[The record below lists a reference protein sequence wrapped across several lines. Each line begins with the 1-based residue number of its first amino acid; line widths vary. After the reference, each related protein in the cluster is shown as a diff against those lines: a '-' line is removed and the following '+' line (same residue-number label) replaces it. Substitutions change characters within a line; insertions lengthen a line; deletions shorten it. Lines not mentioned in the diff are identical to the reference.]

1 MTGTTALAMVL
12 ALSWTTAGLRCGGGS
27 FAVRRAT
34 RCMVATRMAELRET
48 RDELRRGLSKDG
60 FVSAKAV
67 DVTRAVKEVTGL
79 QDCLP
84 MAATALGRAIASVV
98 LIADGL
104 DDEETFQVRF
114 VGDGPLRGVF
124 AVSNGRLETR
134 GYVGNPR
141 LDLAGSVKAGVGG
154 GQLQV
159 VRLKNLP
166 GEEELSP
173 YSSVVDITSGEIAE
187 DINYFVATSE
197 QREGALS
204 AGVSFSD
211 LDELDGCGGWRVEL
225 LPGAPQ
231 EVAEHLLKNIQKVID
246 DKVTTTSLLKAGN
259 SCDAVLRTA
268 RGVEGPFLFFFRARM
283 MRAQIVF

>member
-1 MTGTTALAMVL
+1 MRLLMLAATTTALRC
-12 ALSWTTAGLRCGGGS
+12 GLR
-27 FAVRRAT
+27 VQRTRTRRLAT
-34 RCMVATRMAELRET
+34 RLPDAPNLRLLDGS
-48 RDELRRGLSKDG
+48 DELRRGLSADG

-67 DVTRAVKEVTGL
+67 DVTRAVREISEL
-79 QDCLP
+79 QECLP
-84 MAATALGRAIASVV
+84 LAATALGRAIASVV

-104 DDEETFQVRF
+104 EADETFQVRF

-124 AVSNGRLETR
+124 AVCNGALETR
-134 GYVGNPR
+134 GYVGNPKVA
-141 LDLAGSVKAGVGG
+141 LDGGVKSGVGA

-173 YSSVVDITSGEIAE
+173 YSSVVEITSGEIAE
-187 DINYFVATSE
+187 DINYYVATSE

-211 LDELDGCGGWRVEL
+211 LDAVDGCGGWRVEL

-231 EVAEHLLKNIQKVID
+231 AVAEHLLKNIQRVID
-246 DKVTTTSLLKAGN
+246 DKVTTTSVLKAGN
-259 SCDAVLRTA
+259 TCEAVLRASTGA
-268 RGVEGPFLFFFRARM
+268 VFCPLPTARM

>member
-1 MTGTTALAMVL
+1 MVMRLLMLAATTTALRC
-12 ALSWTTAGLRCGGGS
+12 GLRVQRTR
-27 FAVRRAT
+27 ARRLAT
-34 RCMVATRMAELRET
+34 RLPDAPNLRLLDGA
-48 RDELRRGLSKDG
+48 DELRRGLSADG

-67 DVTRAVKEVTGL
+67 DVTRAVREISEL
-79 QDCLP
+79 QECLP
-84 MAATALGRAIASVV
+84 LAATALGRAIASVV

-104 DDEETFQVRF
+104 EADETFQVRF

-124 AVSNGRLETR
+124 AVCNGALETR
-134 GYVGNPR
+134 GYVGNPKVA
-141 LDLAGSVKAGVGG
+141 LDGGVRSGVGA

-187 DINYFVATSE
+187 DINYYVATSE

-204 AGVSFSD
+204 AGVSFGD
-211 LDELDGCGGWRVEL
+211 LDAVDGCGGWRVEL

-231 EVAEHLLKNIQKVID
+231 AVAEHLLKNIQRVID
-246 DKVTTTSLLKAGN
+246 DKVTTTSVLKAGN
-259 SCDAVLRTA
+259 TCEAVLRAFSGAVVCSLPT
-268 RGVEGPFLFFFRARM
+268 ARM
-283 MRAQIVF
+283 MRAHIVF